1 MRCLPILLILSLSSG
16 FACHKAKKNEVK
28 SVATKTPVS
37 PTANGNG
44 LNTGDSS
51 GELSKAP
58 SLPPNTTNQEKQSLK
73 SEFDP
78 IYFLF
83 DESALSM
90 DSMRELDEI
99 GEYLDKHP
107 DMGIIISGHTD
118 ERGTDEY
125 NLALSD
131 ERARSAKDYLS
142 RLRINPERIVLIP
155 YGEEMPAV
163 ADSNEEAWAKNRR
176 DEFKVVQKTA
186 LRD

>member
-1 MRCLPILLILSLSSG
+1 MRCLSILLILSLSSG
-16 FACHKAKKNEVK
+16 FACHKAKKNQIK
-28 SVATKTPVS
+28 SVATNTPTT
-37 PTANGNG
+37 PTTSG
-44 LNTGDSS
+44 NTGDSS
-51 GELSKAP
+51 GEISQAP
-58 SLPPNTTNQEKQSLK
+58 SSPSDTSNEEKPSPALR

-83 DESALSM
+83 DEAALSM

-99 GEYLDKHP
+99 GEYLEKHP

-118 ERGTDEY
+118 ERGTEEY
-125 NLALSD
+125 NIALSD
-131 ERARSAKDYLS
+131 ERARSAKDYLT
-142 RLRINPERIVLIP
+142 RLRINPERIVLVP

-176 DEFKVVQKTA
+176 DEFKIVQKTA